1 MPAADVIQIVDTYPH
16 QTEGHRRTLKN
27 DPDREAEGLSRLAML
42 LGRSPRKIAIVSR
55 DDESRLLA
63 YQREDYEIIKINGD
77 RDAELRRFIR
87 KMTAEIK
94 REAPKHTV
102 LVSHDP
108 EFVFLCEAAAPH
120 TDLAVWAESGAVPR
134 ELAEGHYNFR
144 PLEELLPF
152 LKIPRVDVRLDL
164 ENIVIGLLQRGWSP
178 NVPALISAIRQS
190 LNDLG
195 EIVRITAYA
204 DWTELERHNASDR
217 KVNWQRD
224 LTLAGGESRYVVNQ
238 HGKNSADMRIAD
250 DIRSLVE
257 LNPSSTGAIDVIALA
272 TMDRDFGPIVET
284 AQRKGKRVVVLGLE
298 QGISRELEA
307 AASEVRFLD
316 KHLVMQ
322 VTGEDDPSL
331 KHEDVS
337 LMLKIAAWMQQRRW
351 RRVYR
356 DQLEQEF
363 SDAAE
368 PLEKL
373 ITDGWLVPTPDSRV
387 DRQGRA
393 RSLEFNPD
401 KSSAKAAYYLARWI
415 PDRIHYCLKRM
426 PYVDTHYL
434 AIGMNNDPTLGQ
446 LGVAQSRVAAEN
458 WLNAAANAG
467 IVVANEQSHPQAA
480 MKRITVWTLPTTNST
495 AAGDAPPVADAAD
508 EPVVAT
514 PTTAVDEV
522 AVSKEVPVVNVTTE
536 TVETVVG
543 ANVVHLI
550 TPPPPSIPSNH
561 LRHVLTNGLSDN
573 ELTTIT
579 FDHFREVHRK
589 FEGAP
594 KLIRVQAL
602 LDYVELRNQLG
613 VLIAAIREANP
624 TLVDQPEV
632 QLLAA

>member
-1 MPAADVIQIVDTYPH
+1 MADVIQIVDTYPH
-16 QTEGHRRTLKN
+16 QTAGHRRTLKN
-27 DPDREAEGLSRLAML
+27 DPDREAEGLSNLAKL
-42 LGRSPRKIAIVSR
+42 LGRSPRKIAIISR
-55 DDESRLLA
+55 EDESRLLA

-77 RDAELRRFIR
+77 RDTAVRRFISD
-87 KMTAEIK
+87 MTKQIK

-134 ELAEGHYNFR
+134 ELVEGHFNFR

-164 ENIVIGLLQRGWSP
+164 ENIVIELLKRGWPP

-204 DWTELERHNASDR
+204 DWTELERRNNGDR
-217 KVNWQRD
+217 NVNWQRD

-238 HGKNSADMRIAD
+238 HGKNTADMLIAD

-257 LNPSSTGAIDVIALA
+257 LSPSSSGAIDVVALA
-272 TMDRDFGPIVET
+272 TMDRDFRPIVET

-307 AASEVRFLD
+307 AASEIRFLD

-322 VTGEDDPSL
+322 ATGPDDQSAP
-331 KHEDVS
+331 KHEDVT
-337 LMLKIAAWMQQRRW
+337 LMLRIAAWMQQKRW
-351 RRVYR
+351 HRLYR
-356 DQLEQEF
+356 DQFDHEF
-363 SDAAE
+363 SNAAE
-368 PLEKL
+368 PLDKL

-393 RSLEFNPD
+393 LSLEFNPD
-401 KSSAKAAYYLARWI
+401 KPSAKAAYYLARWI
-415 PDRIHYCLKRM
+415 PNRIHNCLKRM
-426 PYVDTHYL
+426 PYVDTHFL
-434 AIGMNNDPTLGQ
+434 AIGMNNDRTLGQ
-446 LGVAQSRVAAEN
+446 LGIAQSRVAAEN

-467 IVVANEQSHPQAA
+467 IVVASEQSHPQAA
-480 MKRITVWTLPTTNST
+480 MKRITVWSLPNTNST
-495 AAGDAPPVADAAD
+495 ASSDAPPVANAAD

-514 PTTAVDEV
+514 PAAAVDEV
-522 AVSKEVPVVNVTTE
+522 AVSIEVPVVNLATE
-536 TVETVVG
+536 TVETVAG
-543 ANVVHLI
+543 ANVVQLI
-550 TPPPPSIPSNH
+550 TPAPPSIPSNH
-561 LRHVLTNGLSDN
+561 WRFVLTNRLSDN
-573 ELTTIT
+573 ELTTII

-589 FEGAP
+589 FGGAP
-594 KLIRVQAL
+594 KVDRVQAL
-602 LDYVELRNQLG
+602 LEYVELRNQQE
-613 VLIAAIREANP
+613 VLIAAIREVNT
-624 TLVDQPEV
+624 TLIDQPEV
-632 QLLAA
+632 QPLAA